1 MHRVPP
7 NDARRAFF
15 GGCPCF
21 VRVSQVSMRWAAL
34 GMLTVAVNIG
44 LLQGQQLSTT
54 LKGVIADSATGQ
66 PISGA
71 WINVVGVD
79 IEDRTGASGA
89 FRLNGIG
96 LGTHIFMVRSLGF
109 APRGFRLTITWSNIG
124 EVDLGTIRLA
134 ANATRLEDLNVVARF
149 PSLLTGFNRR
159 RERGFGHFIT
169 RAEIERRR
177 PLRSTDLLRRV
188 PGVAVQCR
196 GGECRTTISRMT
208 RPGRESLR
216 LGGPSPFVGSRDA
229 LSSVANLGVPAGLSN
244 DALIG
249 SLPGSLLESCPIQYY
264 VDGVPYP
271 ADQGIDDIPPD
282 EIVGIEIYKGPAYTP
297 AIFAM
302 HGGSCGVIAVWTR
315 GRD

>member
-1 MHRVPP
+1 M
-7 NDARRAFF
+7 RAAPFL
-15 GGCPCF
+15 GAA
-21 VRVSQVSMRWAAL
+21 RVSC
-34 GMLTVAVNIG
+34 VAVNIG

-71 WINVVGVD
+71 WINLVGVD
-79 IEDRTGASGA
+79 VEDRTGAGGA

-264 VDGVPYP
+264 VPILRPSSRGTVDRVASSPSGLAVETNPNTAVIP
-271 ADQGIDDIPPD
+271 CCSAGFKKVDI
-282 EIVGIEIYKGPAYTP
+282 
-297 AIFAM
+297 
-302 HGGSCGVIAVWTR
+302 SS
-315 GRD
+315 RDIIQLLLERRK